1 MGFTLFCYVS
11 CKLMWQVEL
20 THMICFSFHLWQAN
34 GRSNSTSDL
43 PKDPK
48 LLSEVVLN
56 LQKQVQEKDDAL
68 RDISEK
74 LSRKSEECE
83 SLMEERDIMRS
94 KNSFDLQQ
102 VQQKSETVII
112 MILMVLLWSW
122 IYAAHSD

>member
-1 MGFTLFCYVS
+1 M
-11 CKLMWQVEL
+11 
-20 THMICFSFHLWQAN
+20 
-34 GRSNSTSDL
+34 
-43 PKDPK
+43 
-48 LLSEVVLN
+48 VLN

-102 VQQKSETVII
+102 VQQKSETVVL
-112 MILMVLLWSW
+112 ILTWYYRWS
-122 IYAAHSD
+122 